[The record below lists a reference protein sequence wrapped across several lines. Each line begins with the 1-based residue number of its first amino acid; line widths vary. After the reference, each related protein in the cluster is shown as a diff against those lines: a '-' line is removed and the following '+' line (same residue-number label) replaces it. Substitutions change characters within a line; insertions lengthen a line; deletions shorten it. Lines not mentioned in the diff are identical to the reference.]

1 MALRP
6 RVASK
11 FFLLFGALLVFGAGA
26 TCRGQEGEGQGR
38 KAREEDR
45 TLLDAIR
52 LPSDPRRS
60 PDEQYYHR
68 FVIRTQQGQTF
79 VGAYWREEGSFLAVA
94 LDLFA
99 VQGGESGVVGR
110 RVFSGGLGGDVLAL
124 HVIDLD
130 EDGRDDFLLIHKTG
144 GMIATTG
151 VTALRQTPTGFSEV
165 FNNAGTDVLVYREDR
180 RVRIMIKAKSS
191 NEVDEYSWNPSKQTF
206 EVTRTLDLLY

>member
-1 MALRP
+1 MLRP
-6 RVASK
+6 GVASK
-11 FFLLFGALLVFGAGA
+11 SLLVFGALLVFAAGA
-26 TCRGQEGEGQGR
+26 TCTGLEGEGQVR
-38 KAREEDR
+38 KEGEEDQKP
-45 TLLDAIR
+45 LDAIR
-52 LPSDPRRS
+52 LPADPRRS

-68 FVIRTQQGQTF
+68 FVISTQQGQTF

-94 LDLFA
+94 LDIFA
-99 VQGGESGVVGR
+99 VQRDGSGVVGR
-110 RVFSGGLGGDVLAL
+110 RVFSGGLGGDILAL

-130 EDGRDDFLLIHKTG
+130 EDGRDDFLVIHKTG

-165 FNNAGTDVLVYREDR
+165 FDNAGTDVLIYREDG

-191 NEVDEYSWNPSKQTF
+191 NEVNEYSWNPSKQTF